1 MGLPVLLHTNFF
13 PISAPE
19 RGLGYTER
27 NQSGMLDLVPR
38 LVIISLT

>member
-19 RGLGYTER
+19 RGLGYTEW
-27 NQSGMLDLVPR
+27 NQSGMLDTSHVWL
-38 LVIISLT
+38 SFQ

>member
-27 NQSGMLDLVPR
+27 KQPGMLDTSLVW
-38 LVIISLT
+38 LSFH